1 VVSVYAL
8 DGTAVE
14 GGIGNCDEVHIYA
27 RMHLEGGLNLY
38 HKSRNLALFHRLRAL
53 FRVTEG

>member
-14 GGIGNCDEVHIYA
+14 GGIGNYDEVHIYA

-38 HKSRNLALFHRLRAL
+38 HK
-53 FRVTEG
+53 VEI